1 MELQQWQVLWTER
14 VKPQH
19 LPTLHTTATAQT
31 ISNATVEDMFITFD
45 KIQCETGLGWATLH
59 IIHKDMI

>member
-1 MELQQWQVLWTER
+1 MELQQWRGLWTER

-19 LPTLHTTATAQT
+19 LATLCATATVQT
-31 ISNATVEDMFITFD
+31 ISNVTVEDSCITFD

-59 IIHKDMI
+59 IIHKDLI